1 MTLFEIRTG
10 WTGESYE
17 RMYVW
22 DVDEDEARS
31 RAQQYLDSTNKPS
44 RGRREIVS
52 IESILGEGTFPCL
65 FELSD
70 TGFGEQVT
78 KG

>member
-22 DVDEDEARS
+22 EVDEDEARS
-31 RAQQYLDSTNKPS
+31 RAQQYLDSTNRK
-44 RGRREIVS
+44 IVS